1 MRTTLAAFLLLTV
14 TAAIHAASPPET
26 VLVTYRA
33 KAGSETQV
41 ETLVRKQWATL
52 QRLELVTHETHVLVR
67 DHATFTEVFTWRSA
81 DIPDAPPAEVTAIW
95 GEMGKVTEKIEIREV
110 TRVGD

>member
-1 MRTTLAAFLLLTV
+1 MRKLIFAVLLLS
-14 TAAIHAASPPET
+14 AAATHAASPPET

-33 KAGSETQV
+33 KAGAEAQV

-52 QRLELVTHETHVLVR
+52 QRLDLVTHEARVLVR
-67 DHATFTEVFTWRSA
+67 DHGTFTEVFTWKSA
-81 DIPDAPPAEVTAIW
+81 DIPDAAPAEVTAIW

-110 TRVGD
+110 TRISD